1 MKYSGVE
8 LSEAVLDNY
17 SRYFPHQDLAMIT
30 WLNYNLGKVNF
41 KTSLGGQR
49 LSWPV
54 SGGAGS
60 NGSAGV
66 TCDCITLL
74 CLLCF
79 VVSHADFLRGSSLV
93 PASCINVCW
102 KEWLNSFPIVRKY
115 QLELTCRLLENQ
127 SALLRSKCWQAKHIR
142 TSSVDNLVRRVLSY
156 LPIQSEREGGVEENL
171 ENEPGCSVECDTWPK
186 SLAPDKNS

>member
-1 MKYSGVE
+1 M
-8 LSEAVLDNY
+8 
-17 SRYFPHQDLAMIT
+17 
-30 WLNYNLGKVNF
+30 WLNYNLDKVIF
-41 KTSLGGQR
+41 KISLGGSAVEPQVTKLVR
-49 LSWPV
+49 GV
-54 SGGAGS
+54 A
-60 NGSAGV
+60 GSAGV
-66 TCDCITLL
+66 TCDCLTLL

-79 VVSHADFLRGSSLV
+79 VASHADFLRSSSRV

-102 KEWLNSFPIVRKY
+102 KEWLNSFPIARKY

-142 TSSVDNLVRRVLSY
+142 TSSVDNLVHKVLSY
-156 LPIQSEREGGVEENL
+156 LSIRSEREGLVREKL